1 MGNFWLQP
9 RTIVAYAVSLL
20 ALAEIVDLTIV
31 AVAIPQMMGS
41 LGATID
47 SIAMVTT
54 AYIVAAAIFIML
66 SGLVI
71 RKYGMKRIIMASG
84 IIFLVSS
91 ILCGQSD
98 SLPEMIFFRI
108 IQGIGGAFLP
118 AVAQSYIAKN
128 FVGQEQTKIMIVFS
142 LVVVMGPVIGPV
154 LGGLLVANLNWRWIF
169 YVNVPICFVG
179 LALISIYMKSDA
191 IKKINIDY
199 ISFAFMA
206 IGIGLLEYFIDE
218 GNSNGWFNSI
228 EMIIILT
235 TSLILISFFI
245 WRGLW
250 GSTVINFNI
259 FKNANF
265 VFSCLMMF
273 VFMLFATASFA
284 YFPTMMQNIFNY
296 PVDTA
301 GYITAPRGLAAV
313 VTALFIPKISNI
325 LGEKLVVVLG
335 IFSFSIGC
343 FMLSSY
349 GPSVSMG
356 YVITSMI
363 FQGFG
368 MMAFFV
374 PMMQICF
381 LGISNEENTDASGV
395 FNFFRNF
402 GASVGTSVAATT
414 ISHQIQVNYNDLGQH
429 ISPYAHGYQ
438 LWIQNLQGVSETMQV
453 AIAQLL
459 VHQQSAFLS
468 YLDTFYLCAIGML
481 FIIWTPFILKT
492 HPDLT
497 EHKDEDNHDNH

>member
-1 MGNFWLQP
+1 MRFDFGMDALKS
-9 RTIVAYAVSLL
+9 IMSAAEYA
-20 ALAEIVDLTIV
+20 
-31 AVAIPQMMGS
+31 
-41 LGATID
+41 
-47 SIAMVTT
+47 
-54 AYIVAAAIFIML
+54 
-66 SGLVI
+66 
-71 RKYGMKRIIMASG
+71 
-84 IIFLVSS
+84 
-91 ILCGQSD
+91 
-98 SLPEMIFFRI
+98 
-108 IQGIGGAFLP
+108 
-118 AVAQSYIAKN
+118 
-128 FVGQEQTKIMIVFS
+128 
-142 LVVVMGPVIGPV
+142 
-154 LGGLLVANLNWRWIF
+154 
-169 YVNVPICFVG
+169 
-179 LALISIYMKSDA
+179 
-191 IKKINIDY
+191 
-199 ISFAFMA
+199 
-206 IGIGLLEYFIDE
+206 
-218 GNSNGWFNSI
+218 
-228 EMIIILT
+228 
-235 TSLILISFFI
+235 
-245 WRGLW
+245 
-250 GSTVINFNI
+250 FNI

-414 ISHQIQVNYNDLGQH
+414 ISHQMQVNYNDLGQH

-453 AIAQLL
+453 AIAQIL
-459 VHQQSAFLS
+459 VHQQSSFLS